1 MSTSTSSETDYRYEG
16 LDRHNKRVRGSVVA
30 TTEDAAANKIQSL
43 GILPTAITAVDRSG
57 LNREITIPGFGKGVK
72 LRELAIISR
81 QMSTL
86 ISAGLPLVTVLS
98 VTRQQV
104 DSKVVAEALD
114 GVRTQVEQGIS
125 LSQGF
130 AQYSDVFPKLFVQ
143 LVEAGEVSGNLDL
156 ALQGIADAYERQV
169 KLHDEVKSAMTYP
182 VVVLVIAVLAV
193 IGITWFIV
201 PIFQDMFEQLGG
213 ELPLPTQV
221 LVSLSHVMPWLGPLV
236 IVLSIAVVVAY
247 RANKDNPRVRH
258 VLDPMLLR
266 MPVLGKLNQKVA
278 VGRFMSNLAVL
289 SRAGVS
295 LTQALATV
303 AGTAGNAVIEDA
315 VLRISEAVSNGES
328 LASAMRR
335 EPVFPN
341 TAVQMVAAGEASG
354 ELDSMLTKVAAYYDE
369 EVQSATDRLTAVMEP
384 IMIVVIGVII
394 GGMVIALYMP
404 MFQLNTMVGNS

>member
-1 MSTSTSSETDYRYEG
+1 
-16 LDRHNKRVRGSVVA
+16 VA

-143 LVEAGEVSGNLDL
+143 LV
-156 ALQGIADAYERQV
+156 ADAYERQV

-303 AGTAGNAVIEDA
+303 AGTAGNAVVEDA

-394 GGMVIALYMP
+394 GGMVIALYLP